1 MYMGDSEREQLVTAA
16 EGSPDLEG
24 TTEREGGRVTLKTVL
39 KADPNA
45 YDGMVRVAPH
55 RRRRWLKMR
64 LM

>member
-24 TTEREGGRVTLKTVL
+24 GSELEGRVTLKSML
-39 KADPNA
+39 KADPHA